1 MGVLVF
7 LLLYNNLFL
16 ISQQVFVVS
25 IKPKNEF

>member
-16 ISQQVFVVS
+16 ISQQVFVVF
-25 IKPKNEF
+25 IKLKNEF